1 MAKILTLVLLR
12 RGDEVLLGYKKRG
25 FGQGQWNGL
34 GGKVEEGESIEQGA
48 RREVREEVGI
58 ECGEL
63 KKFGIVECDYRNV
76 EKPGVMEIHQYEC
89 TDFTGEPKETD
100 EIKPQWFKISEY
112 PMDKAWP
119 DDRYW
124 FPFYLEDKSYRGSFI
139 FDGYDKITS
148 YEVIPQEIPD

>member
-1 MAKILTLVLLR
+1 MRKILNLVLIR

-34 GGKVEEGESIEQGA
+34 GGKVEEGETIEQAA
-48 RREVREEVGI
+48 RREVLEEVGI
-58 ECGEL
+58 QCGEL

-76 EKPGVMEIHQYEC
+76 EKPMVMEIHQYEC

-100 EIKPQWFKISEY
+100 EIRPQWFKMSEY
-112 PMDKAWP
+112 PVDQAWP

-124 FPFYLEDKSYRGSFI
+124 VPVYLEGKSYRGSFI
-139 FDGYDKITS
+139 FNGYDKITS
-148 YEVIPQEIPD
+148 YEVIPQELAD